1 MNDEK
6 KCFTKDCALHA
17 EMIVRTK
24 YGLKYDPEYAVSEQH
39 MVSDC
44 QSIIEKNSNALNYD
58 EKLKKIFFKYSD
70 FECWKNYD
78 IADAFC
84 KDLKKAL

>member
-39 MVSDC
+39 IVSDC
-44 QSIIEKNSNALNYD
+44 QSIIEKIVML
-58 EKLKKIFFKYSD
+58 
-70 FECWKNYD
+70 
-78 IADAFC
+78 
-84 KDLKKAL
+84 